1 MSQIVMLCIARLGC
15 GNADLQ
21 QRMVVQRMIYKD
33 STKPVEERVRDLL
46 SRMTLDEKIAQMTWV
61 NPLDVI
67 TDRHTLTF
75 SEEKARF
82 SMSYGY
88 GYINRLGGETELRPA
103 EMAALINSIQ
113 KHLVEKT
120 RLGIPALF
128 VTEATS
134 GVLSR
139 DHTVFPQNLGAGA
152 MFNEDLVREMANAVR
167 EEMISTGERLALA
180 PVVDVVRD
188 HRFGRYEESYG
199 EDIYLVSQCG
209 MAYTKGLQSDSL
221 NRGIAATLK
230 HFVAQGISDGGRNC
244 APIHATKRE
253 ILDSYAVPFEAAI
266 REAKAACVMA
276 AYHEWDDIPC
286 HVSRELLTDI
296 LRNRL
301 GFDGLLMSD
310 GNGISLVKEFHE
322 YCETLDEAIELT
334 LKAGIQLELLDHVL
348 RDGLKPLVEQGRID
362 MSVIDAAVS
371 KMLSLKF
378 RLGLFDNPY
387 VDVSRVEDTVCCK
400 AHRDIA
406 GRMARQSL
414 TLLKNKDN
422 ILPLSPDIGKIAV
435 VGPLADKKEFAYS
448 DYSYPSHIEYMYHL
462 SEAEEGEIIP
472 TSVFLKRKDTRFE
485 DLYHDIKTIY
495 QAICERVSP
504 QTQVY
509 LAPGLKD
516 TTDYNHDPDFY
527 SLEEAVKASSK
538 ADVIIAV
545 CGDTSGI
552 GYEND
557 SGESV
562 DRVEIGLSHEQR
574 ALLKELKKL
583 GKPIILVL
591 CNGRPLELSYESS
604 EMDAILEA
612 WRPGMEGA
620 DAIADA
626 LFGKCNPAGR
636 LPVSLP
642 KSLGQLPIYY
652 SQHVTGKTQFWRDS
666 YLEMDTK
673 PLYPFGYGLSYS
685 RFRYEEAVFSQGE
698 DRIHIKATV
707 LNEGPYDGDEVIQIY
722 VRKRYTS
729 VKQPERELKAYMRVS
744 LKKGE
749 RAAVH
754 FDILF
759 DSLCYHNKD
768 YELCL
773 EDCVLDVMVGSS
785 SVDIHHQQSFR
796 LRFENGMRKV
806 SRRVFTNPAYVES

>member
-1 MSQIVMLCIARLGC
+1 
-15 GNADLQ
+15 
-21 QRMVVQRMIYKD
+21 MIYKD
-33 STKPVEERVRDLL
+33 PTKPVEDRVKDLL

-61 NPLDVI
+61 NLLDVI

-75 SEEKARF
+75 SGEKA
-82 SMSYGY
+82 SVSLQHGC
-88 GYINRLGGETELRPA
+88 GYINRIGGETELKPA
-103 EMAALINSIQ
+103 EMATLINRIQ
-113 KHLVEKT
+113 KHLIEDT

-128 VTEATS
+128 ITEATS

-139 DHTVFPQNLGAGA
+139 DHTVFPQNIGAGA
-152 MFNEDLVREMANAVR
+152 MFNEELVWEMGNAVR
-167 EEMISTGERLALA
+167 EEMLSTGERLALA

-199 EDIYLVSQCG
+199 EDVYLVTQCG

-221 NRGIAATLK
+221 SRGIAATLK

-276 AYHEWDDIPC
+276 AYHEWHDIPC
-286 HVSRELLTDI
+286 HVSEELLVDI

-310 GNGISLVKEFHE
+310 GSGIELVKEFHD
-322 YCETLDEAIELT
+322 YCETLDEAIELA
-334 LKAGIQLELLDHVL
+334 LKTGIQLELLEHSLKDN
-348 RDGLKPLVEQGRID
+348 LKPLVNNGRID
-362 MSVIDAAVS
+362 LSIIDAAVS
-371 KMLSLKF
+371 KILSLKF

-387 VDVSRVEDTVCCK
+387 VDVSRVRETVCCR

-406 GRMARQSL
+406 AKMARQSL
-414 TLLKNKDN
+414 TLLKNRNN
-422 ILPLSPDIGKIAV
+422 ILPLSSDIRSIAV

-448 DYSYPSHIEYMYHL
+448 DYAYPSHIEYMYHL
-462 SEAEEGEIIP
+462 SETVEGEIIP

-485 DLYHDIKTIY
+485 DLYHDIKTVY
-495 QAICERVSP
+495 QAIFERVGP
-504 QTQVY
+504 DTRVY

-516 TTDYNHDPDFY
+516 TTDYNHDPGFFAID
-527 SLEEAVKASSK
+527 EAVEAASK
-538 ADVIIAV
+538 ADVVIAV

-562 DRVEIGLSHEQR
+562 DRVEIGLSREQK

-583 GKPIILVL
+583 GKPIVLVL
-591 CNGRPLELSYESS
+591 CNGRPLELSDESR

-626 LFGKCNPAGR
+626 LFGKYNPGGR

-642 KSLGQLPIYY
+642 KSLGQLPVYY
-652 SQHVTGKTQFWRDS
+652 SQHATGKTQFWRNT
-666 YLEMDTK
+666 YLEMDTR
-673 PLYPFGYGLSYS
+673 PLYPFGFGLSYS
-685 RFRYEEAVFSQGE
+685 RFKYEAAEFSQE
-698 DRIHIKATV
+698 ADRIRVKVTV

-729 VKQPERELKAYMRVS
+729 VKQPERELKAYKRVS
-744 LKKGE
+744 LKNGQ
-749 RAAVH
+749 RITVD

-768 YELCL
+768 YVLGL
-773 EDCVLDVMVGSS
+773 ENCVLDVMVGSS
-785 SVDIHHQQSFR
+785 SEDIHHQQSFR
-796 LRFENGMRKV
+796 IRFEGGMRKV
-806 SRRVFTNPAYVES
+806 SRRVFTNPAYIEA

>member
-1 MSQIVMLCIARLGC
+1 
-15 GNADLQ
+15 
-21 QRMVVQRMIYKD
+21 MIYKNP
-33 STKPVEERVRDLL
+33 SKPVEDRVKDLL
-46 SRMTLDEKIAQMTWV
+46 SRMTLDEKIAQMTWASL
-61 NPLDVI
+61 LDVM

-75 SEEKARF
+75 SEEKA
-82 SMSYGY
+82 SANIPHGCGY
-88 GYINRLGGETELRPA
+88 LNRIGGETELKPGQ
-103 EMAALINSIQ
+103 MAAVINRIQ

-139 DHTVFPQNLGAGA
+139 DHTLFPQNIGAAA
-152 MFNEDLVREMANAVR
+152 MFNEELVQQMGDAVR
-167 EEMISTGERLALA
+167 KEMLSTGERLALA

-199 EDIYLVSQCG
+199 EDVYLVTQCG

-221 NRGIAATLK
+221 NQGIAATLK
-230 HFVAQGISDGGRNC
+230 HFAAQGISDGGRNC

-266 REAKAACVMA
+266 READAACVMA
-276 AYHEWDDIPC
+276 AYHEWHDMPC
-286 HVSRELLTDI
+286 HVSEELLVDI
-296 LRNRL
+296 LRKKL
-301 GFDGLLMSD
+301 GFNGLLMAD
-310 GNGISLVKEFHE
+310 GSGIKLVKEFHQ

-334 LKAGIQLELLDHVL
+334 LKAGIQMELLEHSL
-348 RDGLKPLVEQGRID
+348 NDGLKPLVEQGRID
-362 MSVIDAAVS
+362 ISIIDRAVS
-371 KMLSLKF
+371 KMLSIKF

-387 VDVSRVEDTVCCK
+387 VDVDRVQETVCCK
-400 AHRDIA
+400 KHREIA
-406 GRMARQSL
+406 GEMARQSL

-422 ILPLSPDIGKIAV
+422 LLPLSPDIASIAV

-448 DYSYPSHIEYMYHL
+448 DYSYPSHIEFMYHL
-462 SEAEEGEIIP
+462 SEALEGEIIP

-485 DLYHDIKTIY
+485 DLYHDVKTVY
-495 QAICERVSP
+495 QAICERVGSK
-504 QTQVY
+504 TRVY

-527 SLEEAVKASSK
+527 ALEEAVEAASK
-538 ADVIIAV
+538 ADVVIAV

-562 DRVEIGLSHEQR
+562 DRVKIGLSDEQR
-574 ALLKELKKL
+574 TLLKELRKL

-591 CNGRPLELSYESS
+591 SNGRPLELTFESQ

-626 LFGKCNPAGR
+626 LFGRYNPGGR

-642 KSLGQLPIYY
+642 RSLGQLPVYY
-652 SQHVTGKTQFWRDS
+652 SQHATGKTQFWRNT

-685 RFRYEEAVFSQGE
+685 SFRYEEAVFSKE
-698 DRIHIKATV
+698 DDRICVRVTV
-707 LNEGPYDGDEVIQIY
+707 FNEGPYDGDEVIQIY

-729 VKQPERELKAYMRVS
+729 VIHPERELKAYKRVS
-744 LKKGE
+744 LKKGQ
-749 RAAVH
+749 RVTVR
-754 FDILF
+754 FDILY

-768 YELCL
+768 YELGL
-773 EDCVLDVMVGSS
+773 EDCILDVMVGSS
-785 SVDIHHQQSFR
+785 SVDIHHQESFR
-796 LRFENGMRKV
+796 LRFENGIRKANQ
-806 SRRVFTNPAYVES
+806 RVFTNPATIEP